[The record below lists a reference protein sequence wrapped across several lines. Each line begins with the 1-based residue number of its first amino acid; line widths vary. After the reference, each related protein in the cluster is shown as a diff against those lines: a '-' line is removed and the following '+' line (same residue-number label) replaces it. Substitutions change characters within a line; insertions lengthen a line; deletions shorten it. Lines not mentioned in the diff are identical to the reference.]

1 MAEDLLSNLAL
12 FLSSPLASLALSL
25 LPTLL
30 VVLTCCWL
38 TRRPEASCPP
48 WRRRLAILLITSLA
62 GRYLVW
68 RVLFGLNQQSPLALG
83 LSWLL
88 LACEGWLIV
97 TGLLQIGLSFS
108 GRSDHAV
115 AAEEGEALLH
125 QPANL
130 PTVDVLIPCCGE
142 PLALLERTIIACCR
156 LDYPA
161 KTVWLLDDGPEH
173 EGTDHQSHGSP
184 RQRHAL
190 ARSLGARYH
199 RRQGRQHAKA
209 GNLNAVL
216 PHCCGELMAVFDADV
231 VPQPH
236 FLRRTV
242 GLFLREAR
250 LGFVQTPQSYMTPD
264 PLMRNLAMEDWLLPD
279 EESFYRW
286 IEPVRDSVGA
296 VVCAG
301 TSFLMR
307 RQALDQVGGFSTDS
321 LSEDLATGIRLVALG
336 WQGLFLPEKLSAGL
350 AAVGV
355 ADFAQQRLRWCRGTL
370 QTLRSPRGPLR
381 ISGLSWIQ
389 RLAFLEGALH
399 WFNSIPRLILL
410 VLPLS
415 TGLLG
420 ILPINLNGTNFLLV
434 FLPYWLSL
442 LMLVSWLN
450 RESRSALLPE
460 LYSWLLTPL
469 LARAVVQTLLAPR
482 WRPGFRVTSKT
493 LHRPKSRLA
502 WSLVLPILVL
512 FFLNGWNLLGL
523 LSVLPPSPA
532 MDAMLS
538 QQQSEGNRF
547 VGLLWSG
554 LNLLGL
560 LTVLRACLDPPQT
573 NELPMFRVRWPAQ
586 LSEEDGGTVHQVQV
600 CSINEQEVAVE
611 PSTVLAPGCSGKLT
625 IAAPAGAGEA
635 SPALTVIAGPTPGHG
650 RLLPHDHC
658 QHRDWLHWL
667 YATPGRWHDPTAPVE
682 WQAILALLRRL
693 LWRRRHPAG
702 LYIPV
707 PNSNLAQPLSI
718 PQPPSPQA
726 HGAQSP

>member
-1 MAEDLLSNLAL
+1 M
-12 FLSSPLASLALSL
+12 SSPLASLALSL

-38 TRRPEASCPP
+38 TRRPEAQCPP
-48 WRRRLAILLITSLA
+48 WRRRLAILLIVSLA
-62 GRYLVW
+62 GRYLLW
-68 RVLFGLNQQSPLALG
+68 RVLFGLNQQSPMALG

-88 LACEGWLIV
+88 VACEGWLIL

-108 GRSDHAV
+108 GRRNRTA
-115 AAEEGEALLH
+115 AAEDGEALL
-125 QPANL
+125 QQCPNL

-142 PLALLERTIIACCR
+142 PLALLERTVIACCR
-156 LDYPA
+156 IDYPA

-173 EGTDHQSHGSP
+173 EGTDSHGHGSP
-184 RQRHAL
+184 QQRRAL

-209 GNLNAVL
+209 GNLNAAL
-216 PHCCGELMAVFDADV
+216 PHCHGELMAVFDADV
-231 VPQPH
+231 VPQPQ

-321 LSEDLATGIRLVALG
+321 LSEDLATGIRLIALG

-350 AAVGV
+350 AAPGV

-381 ISGLSWIQ
+381 IPGLSWIQ

-399 WFNSIPRLILL
+399 WFNAIPRLILL

-420 ILPINLNGTNFLLV
+420 ILPINLNGADFLMV

-442 LMLVSWLN
+442 LLLVSWLN
-450 RESRSALLPE
+450 HASRSALLPE
-460 LYSWLLTPL
+460 LYSWLLTPV
-469 LARAVVQTLLAPR
+469 LAWAVVQTLLAPR
-482 WRPGFRVTSKT
+482 WRPGFRVTSKA
-493 LHRPKSRLA
+493 LQRPRSRLA

-512 FFLNGWNLLGL
+512 FVLNGWNLLGL
-523 LSVLPPSPA
+523 VSVLPPSPA
-532 MDAMLS
+532 MTTMLS
-538 QQQSEGNRF
+538 QQQVEGNRF

-554 LNLLGL
+554 LNLVGL
-560 LTVLRACLDPPQT
+560 LTALRACLDPPRT
-573 NELPMFRVRWPAQ
+573 SELPTFRVHWPAR
-586 LSEEDGGTVHQVQV
+586 LSADNGGAVHQVHV
-600 CSINEQEVAVE
+600 CRINEQEVVVE
-611 PSTVLAPGCSGKLT
+611 PAAALAPGCGGQLT
-625 IAAPAGAGEA
+625 IVAPVEDGQD
-635 SPALTVIAGPTPGHG
+635 SPTLTVHGGATPGHG
-650 RLLPHDHC
+650 RLRPQAHHHH
-658 QHRDWLHWL
+658 QDWLHWL

-682 WQAILALLRRL
+682 WQAMLALLRRL
-693 LWRRRHPAG
+693 FWRHDHSTGLFIPLPGSGLGGLRAIRQRGHPWRPMA
-702 LYIPV
+702 
-707 PNSNLAQPLSI
+707 SNPHN
-718 PQPPSPQA
+718 PYR
-726 HGAQSP
+726 G

>member
-1 MAEDLLSNLAL
+1 MLLSL
-12 FLSSPLASLALSL
+12 PLASLALSL

-38 TRRPEASCPP
+38 TRRPEAQCRP
-48 WRRRLAILLITSLA
+48 WRRRLAILMITGLA

-68 RVLFGLNQQSPLALG
+68 RVLFGLNQQSPMALG

-88 LACEGWLIV
+88 LACEGWLIL

-108 GRSDHAV
+108 RRRERTI
-115 AAEEGEALLH
+115 AAEAGEALL
-125 QPANL
+125 QQCPSP

-142 PLALLERTIIACCR
+142 PLALLERTILACCR

-161 KTVWLLDDGPEH
+161 KTVWLLDDGPEQ
-173 EGTDHQSHGSP
+173 EETGGQESGSP
-184 RQRHAL
+184 RQRRAL

-199 RRQGRQHAKA
+199 RRQGRRHAKA

-216 PHCCGELMAVFDADV
+216 PHSHGELLAVFDADV

-242 GLFLREAR
+242 GLFLRESR

-307 RQALDQVGGFSTDS
+307 RRALDQVGGFSTDS

-350 AAVGV
+350 AAPGV

-370 QTLRSPRGPLR
+370 QTLRSPWGPLR
-381 ISGLSWIQ
+381 ITGLGWLQ

-399 WFNSIPRLILL
+399 WFNAIPRLILL
-410 VLPLS
+410 ALPLS

-420 ILPINLNGTNFLLV
+420 ILPINLNGANFLMV

-460 LYSWLLTPL
+460 LYSWLLTPV
-469 LARAVVQTLLAPR
+469 LAWAVVQTLLVPR
-482 WRPGFRVTSKT
+482 WRPGFRITSKT
-493 LHRPKSRLA
+493 LHRPKPRLA
-502 WSLVLPILVL
+502 WNLVIPILAL
-512 FFLNGWNLLGL
+512 FVLNGWNLLGL
-523 LSVLPPSPA
+523 LSILPPSPA
-532 MDAMLS
+532 MATMLS
-538 QQQSEGNRF
+538 QQQAEGNRF

-560 LTVLRACLDPPQT
+560 LTALRACLDPPRT
-573 NELPMFRVRWPAQ
+573 RSLPTFRVCWPGR
-586 LSEEDGGTVHQVQV
+586 LSTDNGGTVHQVHV
-600 CSINEQEVAVE
+600 CRINEQVVVVE
-611 PSTVLAPGCSGKLT
+611 PKAALAPGGGQLA
-625 IAAPAGAGEA
+625 IAAAAGAGRA
-635 SPALTVIAGPTPGHG
+635 SPVLTVHAGPTPGHG
-650 RLLPHDHC
+650 RLLPRDQR

-667 YATPGRWHDPTAPVE
+667 YATPGRWPDPAAPVE
-682 WQAILALLRRL
+682 WQAMLALLRRL
-693 LWRRRHPAG
+693 FWRHDHAMGLFVPLPKSATLAHPQA
-702 LYIPV
+702 V
-707 PNSNLAQPLSI
+707 
-718 PQPPSPQA
+718 PQPPSLEG
-726 HGAQSP
+726 HGPHQVA

>member
-1 MAEDLLSNLAL
+1 MHPSPGSFAL
-12 FLSSPLASLALSL
+12 NL

-38 TRRPEASCPP
+38 TRRPEAQCRP
-48 WRRRLAILLITSLA
+48 WRRRLAIVLIISLA
-62 GRYLVW
+62 ARYLLW
-68 RVLFGLNQQSPLALG
+68 RVLFGLNQQSPMALG

-88 LACEGWLIV
+88 LACEGWLIL

-108 GRSDHAV
+108 GRRDHT
-115 AAEEGEALLH
+115 AAAKDGEARL
-125 QPANL
+125 QQWPSP

-161 KTVWLLDDGPEH
+161 KTVWLLDDGPEQG
-173 EGTDHQSHGSP
+173 ETDPQGHGSP
-184 RQRHAL
+184 RQRCAL
-190 ARSLGARYH
+190 AQSLGARYH
-199 RRQGRQHAKA
+199 RRHGRQDAKA

-216 PHCCGELMAVFDADV
+216 PHCRGELLAVFDADM
-231 VPQPH
+231 VPQPQ

-242 GLFLREAR
+242 GLFLRESR

-307 RQALDQVGGFSTDS
+307 RRALDQVGGFSTDS
-321 LSEDLATGIRLVALG
+321 LSEDLATGIRLIALG

-350 AAVGV
+350 AAPGV
-355 ADFAQQRLRWCRGTL
+355 ADFARQRLRWCRGTL

-381 ISGLSWIQ
+381 ISGLGWLQ

-399 WFNSIPRLILL
+399 WFNAIPRLVLL

-420 ILPINLNGTNFLLV
+420 ILPINLNGASFLMV

-442 LMLVSWLN
+442 LLLVSWLN

-460 LYSWLLTPL
+460 LYSWLLTPV
-469 LARAVVQTLLAPR
+469 LAWAVVQTLLAPR

-493 LHRPKSRLA
+493 LQRPQFRWA

-512 FFLNGWNLLGL
+512 FVLNGWNLLGL

-532 MDAMLS
+532 MATMLS
-538 QQQSEGNRF
+538 QQQAEGNRF

-554 LNLLGL
+554 LNLVGL
-560 LTVLRACLDPPQT
+560 LTALRACLDPPRT
-573 NELPMFRVRWPAQ
+573 SGLPTFRVRWPAR
-586 LSEEDGGTVHQVQV
+586 LSAGDGGTVHHVQV
-600 CSINEQEVAVE
+600 CRINEQEVVVE
-611 PSTVLAPGCSGKLT
+611 PKTALTPGDGGHLAMEAAVGAGQASPVLKVT
-625 IAAPAGAGEA
+625 AGA
-635 SPALTVIAGPTPGHG
+635 TPGHG
-650 RLLPHDHC
+650 RLLPQN
-658 QHRDWLHWL
+658 QHQRRDWLHWL

-682 WQAILALLRRL
+682 WQAMLALLRRL
-693 LWRRRHPAG
+693 LWWRDHPTG
-702 LYIPV
+702 LFIPL
-707 PNSNLAQPLSI
+707 PNSNSNLNLDSPCAI
-718 PQPPSPQA
+718 HQPPSLKAP
-726 HGAQSP
+726 GPQSP

>member
-1 MAEDLLSNLAL
+1 ML
-12 FLSSPLASLALSL
+12 LSSPLASLALSL

-30 VVLTCCWL
+30 VVLACYRL
-38 TRRPEASCPP
+38 TRRPEAQCRPY
-48 WRRRLAILLITSLA
+48 RRRLAILLIISLA
-62 GRYLVW
+62 GRYLIW
-68 RVLFGLNQQSPLALG
+68 RVLFGLNRQSPMALG

-88 LACEGWLIV
+88 LACEGWLIL

-108 GRSDHAV
+108 RRRDHSS
-115 AAEEGEALLH
+115 AAGNGEALLQRCPH
-125 QPANL
+125 L
-130 PTVDVLIPCCGE
+130 PMVDVLIPCCGE
-142 PLALLERTIIACCR
+142 PLELLERTIIACCR

-161 KTVWLLDDGPEH
+161 KTVWLLDDGPAQE
-173 EGTDHQSHGSP
+173 ETDTKGHGSP
-184 RQRHAL
+184 RQRRAL

-199 RRQGRQHAKA
+199 RRQGRHHAKA

-216 PHCCGELMAVFDADV
+216 PHCHGELLAVFDADV
-231 VPQPH
+231 VPQPQ

-242 GLFLREAR
+242 GLFLHEAR

-264 PLMRNLAMEDWLLPD
+264 PLMRNLAMENWLLPD

-321 LSEDLATGIRLVALG
+321 LSEDLATGVRLIALG

-355 ADFAQQRLRWCRGTL
+355 ADFARQRLRWCRGTL
-370 QTLRSPRGPLR
+370 QTLRSPWGPLR
-381 ISGLSWIQ
+381 ISGLNRLQ

-399 WFNSIPRLILL
+399 WFNAIPRLILL

-420 ILPINLNGTNFLLV
+420 ILPINLNGTDFLLV

-460 LYSWLLTPL
+460 LYSWLLTPVL
-469 LARAVVQTLLAPR
+469 VWAVVQTLLAPR
-482 WRPGFRVTSKT
+482 WRPDFRVTSKA
-493 LHRPKSRLA
+493 LERPESRLA

-512 FFLNGWNLLGL
+512 FMLNGWNLLGL
-523 LSVLPPSPA
+523 VSVLPPSPA
-532 MDAMLS
+532 MTTMLS
-538 QQQSEGNRF
+538 QQQAEGSRL

-554 LNLLGL
+554 LNLIGL
-560 LTVLRACLDPPQT
+560 LIALRACLDPPQT
-573 NELPMFRVRWPAQ
+573 RALPTFRVHWPAR
-586 LSEEDGGTVHQVQV
+586 LSLSNGTTVHQVRV
-600 CSINEQEVAVE
+600 CSINEQEVVVE
-611 PSTVLAPGCSGKLT
+611 PGTALAPGWSGQLA
-625 IAAPAGAGEA
+625 IAAPAGAGQA
-635 SPALTVIAGPTPGHG
+635 APILMAVNTGTTPGHG
-650 RLLPHDHC
+650 RLLPQDHR
-658 QHRDWLHWL
+658 QRQDWLHWL

-682 WQAILALLRRL
+682 WQAMLALLRRL
-693 LWRRRHPAG
+693 LWWHDHPTG
-702 LYIPV
+702 LFIP
-707 PNSNLAQPLSI
+707 L
-718 PQPPSPQA
+718 PPSISNHPPSQ
-726 HGAQSP
+726 PD

>member
-1 MAEDLLSNLAL
+1 MQ
-12 FLSSPLASLALSL
+12 L

-38 TRRPEASCPP
+38 TRRPEAQCRP
-48 WRRRLAILLITSLA
+48 WRRRLAILLIVSLA

-68 RVLFGLNQQSPLALG
+68 RVLFGLNQQSPMALG

-88 LACEGWLIV
+88 LACEGWLIL

-108 GRSDHAV
+108 RRRDHAA
-115 AAEEGEALLH
+115 AAEDGQALLQGH
-125 QPANL
+125 PR
-130 PTVDVLIPCCGE
+130 PPVVDVLIPCCGE
-142 PLALLERTIIACCR
+142 PLALLERTVVACCR

-161 KTVWLLDDGPEH
+161 KTVWLLDDGPEQ
-173 EGTDHQSHGSP
+173 EGTAPRDAGSP
-184 RQRHAL
+184 EQRREL

-199 RRQGRQHAKA
+199 RRQGRRHAKA

-216 PHCCGELMAVFDADV
+216 PQCHGELTAVFDADV

-242 GLFLREAR
+242 GLFLRETR

-307 RQALDQVGGFSTDS
+307 RQALDEVGGFSTDS
-321 LSEDLATGIRLVALG
+321 LSEDLATGIRLIALG

-350 AAVGV
+350 AAPGV

-370 QTLRSPRGPLR
+370 QTLRSSRGPLR
-381 ISGLSWIQ
+381 IAGLNWIQ

-399 WFNSIPRLILL
+399 WFNAIPRLTLL

-420 ILPINLNGTNFLLV
+420 ILPINLNGADFLIV

-460 LYSWLLTPL
+460 LYSWLLTPV
-469 LARAVVQTLLAPR
+469 LAWAVVQTLLAPR
-482 WRPGFRVTSKT
+482 WRPSFRVTSKI
-493 LHRPKSRLA
+493 LQRPRSRWA

-512 FFLNGWNLLGL
+512 FVLNGWNLLGL

-532 MDAMLS
+532 MATLLD
-538 QQQSEGNRF
+538 QQQAEGNRL

-554 LNLLGL
+554 LNLVGL
-560 LTVLRACLDPPQT
+560 LTALRACLDPPRT
-573 NELPMFRVRWPAQ
+573 SGLATFRVRWPAQ
-586 LSEEDGGTVHQVQV
+586 LSAEDGGPVHHVQV
-600 CSINEQEVAVE
+600 CRINEQEVVVE
-611 PSTVLAPGCSGKLT
+611 PKAALGPGRGGQLT
-625 IAAPAGAGEA
+625 IAAPVGAGRPSPVLTVQAGA
-635 SPALTVIAGPTPGHG
+635 TPGHG
-650 RLLPHDHC
+650 RLCPQDRH

-682 WQAILALLRRL
+682 WQAMLALLRRL
-693 LWRRRHPAG
+693 FRWHDHPAG
-702 LYIPV
+702 LFIPLPGSGPGRPGAV
-707 PNSNLAQPLSI
+707 REQPSLEV
-718 PQPPSPQA
+718 

>member
-1 MAEDLLSNLAL
+1 MALP
-12 FLSSPLASLALSL
+12 LSSQLASLALSL

-30 VVLTCCWL
+30 AVPTCYWL
-38 TRRPEASCPP
+38 TRRPEAHCRPY
-48 WRRRLAILLITSLA
+48 RRRLAIVLITSLA

-68 RVLFGLNQQSPLALG
+68 RVLFGLNQQSPMALG

-88 LACEGWLIV
+88 LACEGWLIL

-108 GRSDHAV
+108 GRRDRSA
-115 AAEEGEALLH
+115 AAEDGEALL
-125 QPANL
+125 QRCPNL
-130 PTVDVLIPCCGE
+130 PTVDVLVPCCGE

-173 EGTDHQSHGSP
+173 EGTDPQGHGSP
-184 RQRHAL
+184 RQRRAL

-199 RRQGRQHAKA
+199 RRQGRRHAKA

-216 PHCCGELMAVFDADV
+216 PHCHGELMAVFDADV
-231 VPQPH
+231 VPQPQ

-286 IEPVRDSVGA
+286 IEPVRDRVGA

-307 RQALDQVGGFSTDS
+307 RRALDQVGGFSTDS

-350 AAVGV
+350 AAAGV

-370 QTLRSPRGPLR
+370 QTLCSPRGPLR
-381 ISGLSWIQ
+381 ISGLNRIQ

-399 WFNSIPRLILL
+399 WFNAIPRLVLL
-410 VLPLS
+410 ILPLS

-420 ILPINLNGTNFLLV
+420 ILPINLNGASFLMM
-434 FLPYWLSL
+434 FLPYWISL

-450 RESRSALLPE
+450 CESRSALLPE
-460 LYSWLLTPL
+460 LYTWLLTPL
-469 LARAVVQTLLAPR
+469 LAWAVVQTLLAPR

-493 LHRPKSRLA
+493 LQRPKPRLA
-502 WSLVLPILVL
+502 WSLALPILVL
-512 FFLNGWNLLGL
+512 LVLNGWNLLGL

-532 MDAMLS
+532 MVTMLS
-538 QQQSEGNRF
+538 QQQAEGSRL

-554 LNLLGL
+554 LNLIGL
-560 LTVLRACLDPPQT
+560 LTALRACLDPPRPQA
-573 NELPMFRVRWPAQ
+573 LPTFRVHWPAQ
-586 LSEEDGGTVHQVQV
+586 LSADNGATVHQVQV
-600 CSINEQEVAVE
+600 CRINEQEVVVE
-611 PSTVLAPGCSGKLT
+611 PETALPPGCGGQLT
-625 IAAPAGAGEA
+625 IAAPVGAGRA
-635 SPALTVIAGPTPGHG
+635 SPVLTVNAGPKPGHG
-650 RLLPHDHC
+650 RLLPQDRH
-658 QHRDWLHWL
+658 QRRDWLHWL

-682 WQAILALLRRL
+682 WQAMLILLRQL
-693 LWRRRHPAG
+693 FWRHHHPTG
-702 LYIPV
+702 LFIPV
-707 PNSNLAQPLSI
+707 PKPG
-718 PQPPSPQA
+718 PGHPQA
-726 HGAQSP
+726 SRLHP

>member
-1 MAEDLLSNLAL
+1 M
-12 FLSSPLASLALSL
+12 SSPLASLALSL

-38 TRRPEASCPP
+38 TRRPEAQCRP

-68 RVLFGLNQQSPLALG
+68 RVLFGLNQQSPMALG

-88 LACEGWLIV
+88 LACEGWLIF

-108 GRSDHAV
+108 GRRDHT
-115 AAEEGEALLH
+115 AAAKAGEALL
-125 QPANL
+125 QQCPSP

-161 KTVWLLDDGPEH
+161 KTVWLLDDGPEY
-173 EGTDHQSHGSP
+173 EGTDPQDDGSP
-184 RQRHAL
+184 RQRRAL

-216 PHCCGELMAVFDADV
+216 PHCRGELMAVFDADV

-242 GLFLREAR
+242 GLFLRETR

-307 RQALDQVGGFSTDS
+307 RRALDQVGGFSTDS
-321 LSEDLATGIRLVALG
+321 LSEDLATGIRLIALG

-350 AAVGV
+350 AAPGV

-381 ISGLSWIQ
+381 IAGLSWLQ

-399 WFNSIPRLILL
+399 WFNAIPRLVLL

-420 ILPINLNGTNFLLV
+420 ILPINLNGASFLMV

-450 RESRSALLPE
+450 GESRSALLPE
-460 LYSWLLTPL
+460 LYSWLLTPV
-469 LARAVVQTLLAPR
+469 LAWAVVQTLLIPR

-493 LHRPKSRLA
+493 LHRARSRLA
-502 WSLVLPILVL
+502 WGLVLPLLAL
-512 FFLNGWNLLGL
+512 FVLNGWNLLGL

-532 MDAMLS
+532 MATMLA
-538 QQQSEGNRF
+538 QQQAEGNRL

-560 LTVLRACLDPPQT
+560 LTALRACLDPPRPQS
-573 NELPMFRVRWPAQ
+573 LPTFRVRWPAR
-586 LSEEDGGTVHQVQV
+586 LSTDNGGTVHRVHV
-600 CSINEQEVAVE
+600 CRVNEQVVVVE
-611 PSTVLAPGCSGKLT
+611 PRDALAPGGSGRLA
-625 IAAPAGAGEA
+625 IAAPVGAGRA
-635 SPALTVIAGPTPGHG
+635 SPTLTVQAGPTPGHG
-650 RLLPHDHC
+650 RLLPRDQH

-667 YATPGRWHDPTAPVE
+667 YATPGRWHDPAAPVE
-682 WQAILALLRRL
+682 WQAMLALLRRL
-693 LWRRRHPAG
+693 FWWHDHPTG
-702 LYIPV
+702 LFIPLPNPGLARPQTV
-707 PNSNLAQPLSI
+707 P
-718 PQPPSPQA
+718 
-726 HGAQSP
+726 

>member
-1 MAEDLLSNLAL
+1 M
-12 FLSSPLASLALSL
+12 SSSFTSLALSL

-30 VVLTCCWL
+30 VVLTCYCL
-38 TRRPEASCPP
+38 TRRPEAHCPP
-48 WRRRLAILLITSLA
+48 WRRRLAIVLITSLA
-62 GRYLVW
+62 GRYLLW
-68 RVLFGLNQQSPLALG
+68 RVLFGLNQQSPMALC

-88 LACEGWLIV
+88 LGCESWLIL

-108 GRSDHAV
+108 GRRDCTA
-115 AAEEGEALLH
+115 AAESGEALL
-125 QPANL
+125 QQCSNL

-173 EGTDHQSHGSP
+173 QEGGDAQGHGSP
-184 RQRHAL
+184 QQRRAL
-190 ARSLGARYH
+190 AQRLGARYH

-209 GNLNAVL
+209 GNLNAAL
-216 PHCCGELMAVFDADV
+216 PHCHGELMAVFDADV
-231 VPQPH
+231 VPQPQ

-242 GLFLREAR
+242 GLFLRESR

-307 RQALDQVGGFSTDS
+307 RRALDQVGGFSTDS
-321 LSEDLATGIRLVALG
+321 LSEDLATGIQLIALG

-355 ADFAQQRLRWCRGTL
+355 AEFAQQRLRWCRGTL
-370 QTLRSPRGPLR
+370 QTLRSRRGPLR
-381 ISGLSWIQ
+381 ISGLSLIQ

-399 WFNSIPRLILL
+399 WFNAIPRLILL

-420 ILPINLNGTNFLLV
+420 VLPINLNGANFLMV

-460 LYSWLLTPL
+460 LYSWLLTPV
-469 LARAVVQTLLAPR
+469 LAWAVVQTLLASR
-482 WRPGFRVTSKT
+482 WRPDFRVTSKT
-493 LHRPKSRLA
+493 LHRPKYRLA
-502 WSLVLPILVL
+502 WNLVIPILVL
-512 FFLNGWNLLGL
+512 FVLNGWNLLGL

-532 MDAMLS
+532 MATMLS
-538 QQQSEGNRF
+538 QQQAEGSRL

-560 LTVLRACLDPPQT
+560 LTALRACLDPPRTQA
-573 NELPMFRVRWPAQ
+573 LPTFRVCWPAR
-586 LSEEDGGTVHQVQV
+586 LSTDNGVTVHQVQV
-600 CSINEQEVAVE
+600 CRINEQEVMVE
-611 PSTVLAPGCSGKLT
+611 PTADLAPGCGGQLV
-625 IAAPAGAGEA
+625 IAAPVGAGRA
-635 SPALTVIAGPTPGHG
+635 SPTLMVNAGPTPGHG
-650 RLLPHDHC
+650 RLLPQD
-658 QHRDWLHWL
+658 QHQHQDWLHWL

-682 WQAILALLRRL
+682 WQAMLALLRRL
-693 LWRRRHPAG
+693 LWRHDQSTG
-702 LYIPV
+702 LFIPLPKPRV
-707 PNSNLAQPLSI
+707 IRPKTDHQQP
-718 PQPPSPQA
+718 
-726 HGAQSP
+726 

>member
-1 MAEDLLSNLAL
+1 MALPLW
-12 FLSSPLASLALSL
+12 SPVASLALSL
-25 LPTLL
+25 VPTLL
-30 VVLTCCWL
+30 VVPICCWL
-38 TRRPEASCPP
+38 TRRPEAHCPP
-48 WRRRLAILLITSLA
+48 WRRRLAIVLITSLA
-62 GRYLVW
+62 GRYLIW
-68 RVLFGLNQQSPLALG
+68 RVLFGLNRESPTALG

-88 LACEGWLIV
+88 LACEGWLIL

-108 GRSDHAV
+108 RWRDRY
-115 AAEEGEALLH
+115 AAAQEGEALLQH
-125 QPANL
+125 HHPHL

-161 KTVWLLDDGPEH
+161 KTVWLLDDGPEQ
-173 EGTDHQSHGSP
+173 EGTDHQDHGSP
-184 RQRHAL
+184 QQRRAL

-216 PHCCGELMAVFDADV
+216 PHCHGELMAVFDADV
-231 VPQPH
+231 VPQPQ

-242 GLFLREAR
+242 GLFLRESR

-286 IEPVRDSVGA
+286 IEPVRDNVGA

-321 LSEDLATGIRLVALG
+321 LSEDLATGIRLIALG

-350 AAVGV
+350 APVGV

-381 ISGLSWIQ
+381 ISGLNLIQ

-399 WFNSIPRLILL
+399 WFNAIPRLILL
-410 VLPLS
+410 ILPLS

-420 ILPINLNGTNFLLV
+420 ILPINLNGASFLMV

-450 RESRSALLPE
+450 RQSRSALLPE
-460 LYSWLLTPL
+460 LYTWLLTPV
-469 LARAVVQTLLAPR
+469 LAWAVVQTLLAPH

-493 LHRPKSRLA
+493 LQRPRARLA
-502 WSLVLPILVL
+502 WGLILPILAL
-512 FFLNGWNLLGL
+512 FALNGWNLLGL
-523 LSVLPPSPA
+523 LSLLPPSPA
-532 MDAMLS
+532 MAAMLS
-538 QQQSEGNRF
+538 QQQAEGNRF

-560 LTVLRACLDPPQT
+560 LTALRACVDPPRT
-573 NELPMFRVRWPAQ
+573 HGLPTFRVRWPAQ
-586 LSEEDGGTVHQVQV
+586 LSADHGATLHPVQV
-600 CSINEQEVAVE
+600 CSINEQEVVVE
-611 PSTVLAPGCSGKLT
+611 PKAALDHGWVGQLT
-625 IAAPAGAGEA
+625 ITASVGAGQA
-635 SPALTVIAGPTPGHG
+635 SPVLMVTAGPTPGHG
-650 RLLPHDHC
+650 RLLPQDHQ
-658 QHRDWLHWL
+658 QHQDWLHWL

-682 WQAILALLRRL
+682 WQAMLALLQRL
-693 LWRRRHPAG
+693 FWRHDHPPG
-702 LYIPV
+702 LFIPL
-707 PNSNLAQPLSI
+707 PNSSLDQ
-718 PQPPSPQA
+718 PQA
-726 HGAQSP
+726 AIRPQEPQHPYNRKTSP

>member
-1 MAEDLLSNLAL
+1 MQ
-12 FLSSPLASLALSL
+12 L

-30 VVLTCCWL
+30 VVLLCCWL
-38 TRRPEASCPP
+38 TQRPEAQCLP
-48 WRRRLAILLITSLA
+48 WRRRLAIVLIVGLA
-62 GRYLVW
+62 GRYLLW
-68 RVLFGLNQQSPLALG
+68 RVLFGLNQQSPMALG

-88 LACEGWLIV
+88 LACEGWLIL

-108 GRSDHAV
+108 GRRDHAA
-115 AAEEGEALLH
+115 AAEDGEALL
-125 QPANL
+125 QRCPNL
-130 PTVDVLIPCCGE
+130 PAVDVLIPCCGE

-173 EGTDHQSHGSP
+173 EGTDPHHHGSP
-184 RQRHAL
+184 QQRRSL
-190 ARSLGARYH
+190 ARSLGARYR

-209 GNLNAVL
+209 GNLNGVL
-216 PHCCGELMAVFDADV
+216 PHCHGELIAVFDADV
-231 VPQPH
+231 VPQPQ

-242 GLFLREAR
+242 GLFLRESR

-307 RQALDQVGGFSTDS
+307 RRALDQVGGFSTDS
-321 LSEDLATGIRLVALG
+321 LSEDLATGIQLIALG

-350 AAVGV
+350 AAPGV

-399 WFNSIPRLILL
+399 WFNAIPRLILL

-420 ILPINLNGTNFLLV
+420 ILPINLNGASFLLV
-434 FLPYWLSL
+434 FLPYWTSL

-450 RESRSALLPE
+450 RGSRSALLPE
-460 LYSWLLTPL
+460 LYSWLLTPV
-469 LARAVVQTLLAPR
+469 LAWAVVQTLLAPR
-482 WRPGFRVTSKT
+482 WRPGFRVTSKA
-493 LHRPKSRLA
+493 LQRPQSRLA

-512 FFLNGWNLLGL
+512 FVLNGWNLLGL

-532 MDAMLS
+532 MATMLS
-538 QQQSEGNRF
+538 QQQAEGNRF

-554 LNLLGL
+554 LNLVGL
-560 LTVLRACLDPPQT
+560 LTALRACLDPPRT
-573 NELPMFRVRWPAQ
+573 SGLPTFRVRWPAR
-586 LSEEDGGTVHQVQV
+586 LSANNGGTVRQVQV
-600 CSINEQEVAVE
+600 RRINEREVVVE
-611 PSTVLAPGCSGKLT
+611 PKAALVPGWGGQLT
-625 IAAPAGAGEA
+625 FAAPVGAGWV
-635 SPALTVIAGPTPGHG
+635 SPTLMVNAGPTSGHG
-650 RLLPHDHC
+650 RLLPQDRH

-667 YATPGRWHDPTAPVE
+667 YATPGRWSDPVAPVE
-682 WQAILALLRRL
+682 WQALLALLRRL
-693 LWRRRHPAG
+693 LWWHDHPTG
-702 LYIPV
+702 LFIPL
-707 PNSNLAQPLSI
+707 PGSGLDRPRSI
-718 PQPPSPQA
+718 QQQSSLEA